1 MTLSYIKAKSR
12 YISHKGQNSFDKLYR
27 KISESDTLNEL
38 CGLSAKN
45 RTALTS
51 QDYIYKASLM
61 PSIYFTFDNAKSA
74 MAALIML
81 EIWNERI
88 NSVYCLLPDFYVE
101 RIAQEILATSLV
113 LRS

>member
-1 MTLSYIKAKSR
+1 MTLTYYNARIKYIN
-12 YISHKGQNSFDKLYR
+12 HKGQSSFDKLYR
-27 KISESDTLNEL
+27 KISECDTLNEL
-38 CGLSAKN
+38 CGLSAKI
-45 RTALTS
+45 RKPLTS

-88 NSVYCLLPDFYVE
+88 NSVYQLLPEFQVE
-101 RIAQEILATSLV
+101 RIAQEIVATSIV
-113 LRS
+113 LR